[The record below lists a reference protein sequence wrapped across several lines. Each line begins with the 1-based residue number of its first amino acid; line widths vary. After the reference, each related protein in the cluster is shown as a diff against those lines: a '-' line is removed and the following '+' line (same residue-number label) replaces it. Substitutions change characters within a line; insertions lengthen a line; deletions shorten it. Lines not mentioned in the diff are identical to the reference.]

1 MSAPTFIRCGFIGHY
16 SRVITPIDA
25 FCFTVTPNTVLGDF
39 FEEIKAYHVDVCR
52 CGRSL
57 SKTSVWKADIFHK
70 AKDIDAELER
80 FQPERDMLID
90 LSTPVLEIYDGGESP
105 PDCVH
110 IMFGF
115 EPDSQGVTSPS
126 PPPFNVRRLEGNVC
140 CVGSSL
146 NPDRRLPTNSHFDQ
160 FIRIPGTH
168 YVDDSDF
175 IGTWFIYGNCL
186 AIPIIRRPPGF
197 GKSTLLSMVAV
208 YFSTS
213 YKYRDLPRQRVSLPS
228 YPQNLLVLQLDFK
241 DLSHRLQVPNDNA
254 LENEEQDDQRIVDEF
269 LSATFQTFYV
279 HHRHILTAAARDR
292 QQPNR
297 IHRDLDL
304 EHDEWFSRWH
314 GFKWALESC
323 GYRIFAAVDDYTAP
337 FIDTPIQRHWSI
349 SA

>member
-1 MSAPTFIRCGFIGHY
+1 
-16 SRVITPIDA
+16 
-25 FCFTVTPNTVLGDF
+25 
-39 FEEIKAYHVDVCR
+39 
-52 CGRSL
+52 
-57 SKTSVWKADIFHK
+57 
-70 AKDIDAELER
+70 
-80 FQPERDMLID
+80 MLID

-228 YPQNLLVLQLDFK
+228 YPQNLLVLRLDFK

-254 LENEEQDDQRIVDEF
+254 LENQEQDDQRIVDEF

-279 HHRHILTAAARDR
+279 HHRQILTAAARDR

-314 GFKWALESC
+314 GFKSFIVLRAVGAGVMWLPHICCGGRLYRALHRHADPEALEHLRVYSAIYHLAHSLRT
-323 GYRIFAAVDDYTAP
+323 GRLRVA
-337 FIDTPIQRHWSI
+337 RHDGRHRTGRHERQ
-349 SA
+349 